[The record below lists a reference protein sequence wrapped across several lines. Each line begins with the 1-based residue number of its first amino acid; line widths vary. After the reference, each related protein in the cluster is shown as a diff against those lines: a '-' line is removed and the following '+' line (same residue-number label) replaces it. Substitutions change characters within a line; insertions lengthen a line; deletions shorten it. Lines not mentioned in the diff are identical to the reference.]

1 MFKQTSG
8 KGLRVREHVRETVNL
23 PIRLSICE
31 EHCEQVRFSPTSKA
45 SAANAI
51 DGVAVDISSGGLGI
65 ESTQFLPHMTEG
77 VIRVYAN
84 VDEGIDP
91 TLSDPLFE
99 QRVKVRRVRMVT
111 HDPTYA
117 LGLSFV
123 EPRGD
128 LENRIKAAQDAAR
141 MIPLSE
147 SLDGG
152 AENG

>member
-1 MFKQTSG
+1 MFKQTSAR
-8 KGLRVREHVRETVNL
+8 GLRVREHVRETVNL
-23 PIRLSICE
+23 PIRLSICS
-31 EHCEQVRFSPTSKA
+31 EHCEQVRFTPTSKA
-45 SAANAI
+45 ATPNAI

-77 VIRVYAN
+77 VIRVFPNAE
-84 VDEGIDP
+84 DGTDP
-91 TLSDPLFE
+91 THADPLFE

-111 HDPTYA
+111 HDPIYA

-141 MIPLSE
+141 VTPHSE
-147 SLDGG
+147 PSAGGPDDG
-152 AENG
+152 